1 MDSATKT
8 TRANQH
14 VLVLC
19 CELPGSCITGCHWGE
34 GQRYVATKEKTE
46 SCSPS
51 LLQLTLKPLARF
63 QTRLIANSLNLEAAK
78 RCWRWKYSVSL
89 NHSNGVT
96 FSDIIQ
102 PKDSFPS
109 NEMGRTSYKA
119 VATKSLSFLSHPLL
133 SLAPPPLP
141 PPVSLTHSPL
151 PLSLSSTAVRYGSI
165 AASAMH
171 AIDLTSAIHIISHL
185 VNRDA
190 AYE

>member
-1 MDSATKT
+1 M
-8 TRANQH
+8 
-14 VLVLC
+14 LVLC

-141 PPVSLTHSPL
+141 PPCLSHSLPPPLIPLLYSGALWFNRGFRHACYRSHICHTHYITPGKQRCCL
-151 PLSLSSTAVRYGSI
+151 
-165 AASAMH
+165 
-171 AIDLTSAIHIISHL
+171 
-185 VNRDA
+185 
-190 AYE
+190 